1 MCPSSNLSGAS
12 SLPPLDPSAEAHCQR
27 VKKFIIDDITE
38 HHNKITFARYM
49 ADCLYTPGLGYY
61 SAGARKFGRD
71 GDFITAP
78 EISPLFARC
87 LANHCAVSLKQIANG
102 KIIEF
107 GAGTGSLAADLLLAL
122 EQQEALPSQY
132 LILEISADL
141 KQRQQQWLAA
151 RCPHLV
157 QLVHWLERLPTESLA
172 GIVIANEVLDAM
184 PVHRFQIHQE
194 QISEY
199 YVSYQDQEKT
209 NPFIW
214 QLEPP
219 SSKQLL
225 ARITAIKNKYLDDAK
240 ETEEYTS
247 EINLVIGPWLQS
259 IADFLTSGEVLLI
272 DYGFGGKEYYHPQRN
287 QGTLMCH
294 YRHRA
299 HDNPLI
305 LPGLQDVTA
314 HVDFTAVAEF
324 ATLSGFQVA
333 GFTTQANFLIDCGI
347 ALMAEADTA
356 REQMAINSQIKLL
369 TLPSEMGELFKV
381 MALTKKFTANNS
393 ALNWCGF
400 SQNDQRH
407 RL

>member
-12 SLPPLDPSAEAHCQR
+12 CLPPLDPDAEAHCQR
-27 VKKFIIDDITE
+27 VKKFIVDDITE
-38 HHNKITFARYM
+38 HHHKITFERYM

-102 KIIEF
+102 SIIEF

-122 EQQEALPSQY
+122 EQQQSLPSQY

-141 KQRQQQWLAA
+141 KQRQQEWLAT
-151 RCPHLV
+151 RCPHLLS
-157 QLVHWLERLPTESLA
+157 LVHWLERLPAEPVA

-184 PVHRFQIHQE
+184 PVHRFQVYRE

-199 YVSYQDQEKT
+199 YVGYQEQEET
-209 NPFIW
+209 NPFVW

-219 SSKQLL
+219 SSKKLQ
-225 ARITAIKNKYLDDAK
+225 ASINAIKNTYLGDMK
-240 ETEEYTS
+240 EADEYTS
-247 EINLVIGPWLQS
+247 EINLALGPWLQS
-259 IADFLTSGEVLLI
+259 IANFLTKGEVLLI
-272 DYGFGGKEYYHPQRN
+272 DYGFGGKEYYHPERN

-305 LPGLQDVTA
+305 LPGLQDITA
-314 HVDFTAVAEF
+314 HIDFTAVAEC
-324 ATLSGFQVA
+324 ATDCGFQVA
-333 GFTTQANFLIDCGI
+333 GYTNQANFLIDCGI
-347 ALMAEADTA
+347 ALMAQADTD
-356 REQMAINSQIKLL
+356 REQLAVNSQIKLL

-381 MALTKKFTANNS
+381 MALTKNFTAR
-393 ALNWCGF
+393 NWCGF
-400 SQNDQRH
+400 NQSDQRH